1 MDYVVSE
8 MTRQATLLII
18 DDEDNLREDLVQ
30 MLVLDGFTVFEA
42 ANGQAGIDLARTVQP
57 DLIICDVTMAGIDGF
72 GVLETLRQDAV
83 LATTPFIFL
92 TARVDRADLRR
103 GMRTGADDYLT
114 KPFTY
119 VEVLEAIQTRLHYHR
134 NIANQALTQL
144 DEVKTRLA
152 HVVAHELRT
161 PLLSITT
168 TQDLLSRE
176 LDYLSREQVEEL
188 LQLLREGSTRLL
200 HVVEQMVLMTHL
212 ETGLMSREV
221 IREKGLATSVWSALV
236 SAVNLARQFAYRNE
250 TGNLDIQFAEQDATI
265 LGHTPTLVHV
275 LAEVITN
282 AFNFS
287 PANSPI
293 HLLGWLDEYRVYI
306 QIQDKGPG
314 LPPEKIG
321 QVLRPYSQVN
331 RDQCEQQ
338 GLGLGLYLTQ
348 QIVMAHGGILHLNNL
363 PEGGACVTI
372 ELPRLLQ

>member
-1 MDYVVSE
+1 
-8 MTRQATLLII
+8 
-18 DDEDNLREDLVQ
+18 
-30 MLVLDGFTVFEA
+30 
-42 ANGQAGIDLARTVQP
+42 
-57 DLIICDVTMAGIDGF
+57 
-72 GVLETLRQDAV
+72 
-83 LATTPFIFL
+83 
-92 TARVDRADLRR
+92 
-103 GMRTGADDYLT
+103 
-114 KPFTY
+114 
-119 VEVLEAIQTRLHYHR
+119 
-134 NIANQALTQL
+134 
-144 DEVKTRLA
+144 LA